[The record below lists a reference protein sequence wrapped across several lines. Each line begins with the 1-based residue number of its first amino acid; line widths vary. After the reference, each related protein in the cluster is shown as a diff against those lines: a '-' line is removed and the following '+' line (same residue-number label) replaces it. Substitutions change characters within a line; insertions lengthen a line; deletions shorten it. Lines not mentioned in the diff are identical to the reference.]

1 MICNADIF
9 RMIHYV
15 LHFKKKYRHYFIF
28 GIIYIY
34 SSKRIEI
41 VFHHEADYKAAMDYI
56 LCAQKM
62 NGPDGKALLEEAI

>member
-28 GIIYIY
+28 GIIQVYRNVYVAVVDHLRSPSLHVIFQLSDNIFKIRFLDFKY
-34 SSKRIEI
+34 
-41 VFHHEADYKAAMDYI
+41 V
-56 LCAQKM
+56 LVT
-62 NGPDGKALLEEAI
+62 